1 LELSTKPK
9 QGADKMKA
17 NTLSFKNQVFF
28 VGIDVHKNKWH
39 VTIRSLDMELKTFAM
54 DPVPEQLSVYLHKNY
69 PDGYFKAV
77 YEAGFCGFW
86 IQRKLT
92 QLGVECK
99 VVNPADIHTNQKEKL
114 NKTDKL
120 DSRKLAVELQIGRLK
135 SIHVPKFE
143 DQVIRSLCRL
153 RHSLVKDS
161 TRIKNRI
168 KGFLNLYD
176 YNIDKDSNS
185 RWSGAYIKK
194 LEMVSRQ
201 LPGGETLK
209 ILTNNLKMIKM
220 QIKSCTHDLRDS
232 LRRNGK
238 TDNIMLLMSV
248 PGVGFL
254 TAATL
259 CCEIININRFPTF
272 NHLAAYVGFI
282 PTMHES
288 AETKKSGELTP
299 RGNAK
304 LKYMLI
310 EAAWTAVKKDP
321 VLLNRFNELSKRMKK
336 QKAIIKITKNLLSR
350 IYSVWKNQ
358 TPYVLGTV

>member
-1 LELSTKPK
+1 
-9 QGADKMKA
+9 MKA

-39 VTIRSLDMELKTFAM
+39 VTIRSLNMELKSFFM
-54 DPVPEQLSVYLHKNY
+54 DPVPEQLSLYLHKNY
-69 PDGYFKAV
+69 PDGCFKTV

-86 IQRKLT
+86 IQRKLS
-92 QLGVECK
+92 QLGVKCI

-114 NKTDKL
+114 SKTDKL
-120 DSRKLAVELQIGRLK
+120 DSRKLAIELQIGRLK

-153 RHSLVKDS
+153 RHSLVNDS

-168 KGFLNLYD
+168 KGFLSLYGHK
-176 YNIDKDSNS
+176 IDKDSNS

-194 LEMVSRQ
+194 LETVSKQ

-209 ILTNNLKMIKM
+209 ILTSNLKMIKL
-220 QIKSCTHDLRDS
+220 QVKSCTQDLRNS
-232 LRRNGK
+232 LRRSSNK
-238 TDNIMLLMSV
+238 DNVILLTSV

-259 CCEIININRFPTF
+259 CCELINIDRFPTF

-304 LKYMLI
+304 LRYMLI

-321 VLLNRFNELSKRMKK
+321 VLLNKFNELSKRMKK
-336 QKAIIKITKNLLSR
+336 QKAIIKIAKKLLSR

-358 TPYVLGTV
+358 TPYVLGTI